1 MSDRSSLVLEPRVVH
16 RDDDLLVI
24 DKPSGLPTTSPDG
37 EDCLASWARAH
48 DPDAPRMHASSRLD
62 AEVTGLVT
70 FARTSRAV
78 TQLTAARAAGQYRRF
93 YLGLAR
99 QPPEPLDGEWRFP
112 IGRDPRDRRRR
123 VALATGASVRAR
135 NAGPRSPRGS
145 CLADSAWSHYRTL
158 ASGPRFAL
166 LLLRP
171 ETGRTHQLRVHA
183 GRGGAPLWGDK
194 HYGGPL
200 REVMEDGRV
209 LAARR
214 VMLHCTQLILP
225 GIASPE
231 PLVVHA
237 PVPDDMRGFFVAL
250 GGDPALLA
258 PAAWG

>member
-1 MSDRSSLVLEPRVVH
+1 MTEPRVVH

-37 EDCLASWARAH
+37 ENCLASWARAH

-70 FARTSRAV
+70 FARTTRAIE
-78 TQLTAARAAGQYRRF
+78 QLTAARAAGKYRRF

-99 QPPEPLDGEWRFP
+99 TLPEPADGEWRFP
-112 IGRDPRDRRRR
+112 IGRDPRDPRKR
-123 VALATGASVRAR
+123 VALASGRSVREGRAKPGKEAR
-135 NAGPRSPRGS
+135 GA
-145 CLADSAWSHYRTL
+145 CAADSAWSRYRTL
-158 ASGPRFAL
+158 SSAPRVTL
-166 LLLRP
+166 LLLMP

-183 GRGGAPLWGDK
+183 ARGGAPLWGDK
-194 HYGGPL
+194 HYGGPA
-200 REVMEDGRV
+200 RDVMEDGRV
-209 LAARR
+209 VTARR

-237 PVPDDMRGFFVAL
+237 PVADDMRGFFVAL
-250 GGDPALLA
+250 GGEPGLLVPSAWPDPR
-258 PAAWG
+258 G